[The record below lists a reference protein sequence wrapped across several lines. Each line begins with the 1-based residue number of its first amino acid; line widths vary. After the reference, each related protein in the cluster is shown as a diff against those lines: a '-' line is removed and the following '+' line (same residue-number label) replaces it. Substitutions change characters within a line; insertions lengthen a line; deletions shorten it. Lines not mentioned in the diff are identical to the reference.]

1 MRYQAR
7 LQRLIEFASKAPY
20 LPRHLAKSAHTTTDR
35 MSLFLSKLKVRSKRI
50 EVKFAFDDEAK
61 VIGVPPPPPPPP
73 CKLAS
78 TWLLAMHLFA
88 IILKKTF
95 LSIFRGTDL
104 CAAVGTY
111 TVEFASR

>member
-1 MRYQAR
+1 
-7 LQRLIEFASKAPY
+7 
-20 LPRHLAKSAHTTTDR
+20 

-61 VIGVPPPPPPPP
+61 VIGVPPPP

>member
-1 MRYQAR
+1 
-7 LQRLIEFASKAPY
+7 
-20 LPRHLAKSAHTTTDR
+20 

-61 VIGVPPPPPPPP
+61 VIGVPPPP

-88 IILKKTF
+88 IILKSF
-95 LSIFRGTDL
+95 FSRFSGELIFVLQSARIQ
-104 CAAVGTY
+104 
-111 TVEFASR
+111 